1 MNKLTVQIIGIITVV
16 PKNILYINQY
26 ILYLLGESITNT
38 DVAIV
43 RAVINWHLTRFMNIS
58 SNELVV
64 K

>member
-43 RAVINWHLTRFMNIS
+43 RAVIN
-58 SNELVV
+58 
-64 K
+64 